1 MCTKGIHTVGEVF
14 ILVSSYMYALF
25 KATPATVP
33 ADVDVEEHLISMS
46 AIYKVH
52 TL

>member
-1 MCTKGIHTVGEVF
+1 MCTTGIHTVGEVF
-14 ILVSSYMYALF
+14 ILVSSYALF

-33 ADVDVEEHLISMS
+33 ADVDDEEHLISMS